1 MNPLA
6 NLPLGISAYRAAG
19 AGLKPLARV
28 WLDARAKSGKED
40 ADRLGERYG
49 RASAPRP
56 PGVLVWM
63 HGASVGEA
71 RVLLLLREA
80 MAAARGDLSFLIT
93 TGTRA
98 SARDVRAA
106 DPPRTIHQFAPFDP
120 IDGAVDAFLAHWRPD
135 LGIFAESEFWPNLLL
150 RAKAAGAP
158 LALVNA
164 RVSPASLAQWGR
176 FPQSAARLLSCY
188 DLIFAADRASADGLA
203 RLSRDHVELL
213 SNLKLAAPTLAAP
226 PALLA
231 EIKQAI
237 GIRPVWLAA
246 STHAGEEEI
255 VLAAHAKAREARGDA
270 LLLLAPRHPERG
282 PAVAAM
288 AGGAPRRAQRDP
300 IAAGPVYVID
310 TLGELG
316 AYFAASPIAFMGGSL
331 RAHLKG
337 HNPIEPARLGAA
349 VLTGPHVE
357 SFADL
362 YAGLFAAGGAREAGD
377 PAAIAAALDH
387 LWTDE
392 TERKRLAA
400 AAAAALAEGRGA
412 LIRTRDALLALL
424 DAHLK
429 ARDAAA

>member
-1 MNPLA
+1 
-6 NLPLGISAYRAAG
+6 
-19 AGLKPLARV
+19 
-28 WLDARAKSGKED
+28 
-40 ADRLGERYG
+40 
-49 RASAPRP
+49 
-56 PGVLVWM
+56 
-63 HGASVGEA
+63 
-71 RVLLLLREA
+71 
-80 MAAARGDLSFLIT
+80 
-93 TGTRA
+93 
-98 SARDVRAA
+98 
-106 DPPRTIHQFAPFDP
+106 
-120 IDGAVDAFLAHWRPD
+120 
-135 LGIFAESEFWPNLLL
+135 
-150 RAKAAGAP
+150 
-158 LALVNA
+158 
-164 RVSPASLAQWGR
+164 
-176 FPQSAARLLSCY
+176 
-188 DLIFAADRASADGLA
+188 
-203 RLSRDHVELL
+203 
-213 SNLKLAAPTLAAP
+213 
-226 PALLA
+226 
-231 EIKQAI
+231 
-237 GIRPVWLAA
+237 
-246 STHAGEEEI
+246 
-255 VLAAHAKAREARGDA
+255 
-270 LLLLAPRHPERG
+270 G

-300 IAAGPVYVID
+300 LAAGPVYVID

-331 RAHLKG
+331 LAHLKG